1 MKQQFRF
8 ASIALLSALT
18 VGCASMSAGS
28 LFSHYSAQ
36 NKAIYQA
43 VKSGDYSEAQQELPD
58 YAAGDILDN
67 FERGRIN
74 LLDQKY
80 PESKAS
86 FEVADQAVTEQ
97 QRKAVIS
104 ISDSATSVG
113 ALAVNDNI
121 TEYVPADYELGFL
134 HLYLGLNYLKKNDLE
149 GAVIEMRRANQ
160 VQEQAKKQREAELDK
175 AASDAKKQGLS
186 ANVGSILANY
196 PDAGKKLQ
204 SVQNAYL
211 MFLSGLLYEASNDL
225 NSAYVDYRR
234 ALAVMPDNQ
243 EIIDRTMATAARL
256 GMRQDLA
263 TLEKRYKQSSKLSTG
278 EGRVIVL
285 QEQSAVQAM
294 DSWRLDLPVYD
305 SRDQGQYILLRCPI
319 TRVKT

>member
-18 VGCASMSAGS
+18 VGCASISAGS

-80 PESKAS
+80 PESKSS

-149 GAVIEMRRANQ
+149 GAV
-160 VQEQAKKQREAELDK
+160 
-175 AASDAKKQGLS
+175 
-186 ANVGSILANY
+186 
-196 PDAGKKLQ
+196 
-204 SVQNAYL
+204 
-211 MFLSGLLYEASNDL
+211 
-225 NSAYVDYRR
+225 
-234 ALAVMPDNQ
+234 
-243 EIIDRTMATAARL
+243 
-256 GMRQDLA
+256 
-263 TLEKRYKQSSKLSTG
+263 
-278 EGRVIVL
+278 
-285 QEQSAVQAM
+285 
-294 DSWRLDLPVYD
+294 
-305 SRDQGQYILLRCPI
+305 
-319 TRVKT
+319 

>member
-1 MKQQFRF
+1 MKHQFRF

-18 VGCASMSAGS
+18 AGCANMSAGS

-36 NKAIYQA
+36 NKEIYQA
-43 VKSGDYSEAQQELPD
+43 VKSGDYSTAQQELPD
-58 YAAGDILDN
+58 YVAGDILDN
-67 FERGRIN
+67 FEKGRIN

-80 PESKAS
+80 PESKS
-86 FEVADQAVTEQ
+86 SLELADQAVKDQ
-97 QRKAVIS
+97 QSKAVIS
-104 ISDSATSVG
+104 VSDSATSVG

-160 VQEQAKKQREAELDK
+160 VQEQAKKQREAELES
-175 AASDAKKQGLS
+175 AASDAKSQGLS

-234 ALAVMPDNQ
+234 ALAIMPDNQ

-263 TLEKRYKQSSKLSTG
+263 TLKKRYKQ
-278 EGRVIVL
+278 
-285 QEQSAVQAM
+285 
-294 DSWRLDLPVYD
+294 
-305 SRDQGQYILLRCPI
+305 
-319 TRVKT
+319 